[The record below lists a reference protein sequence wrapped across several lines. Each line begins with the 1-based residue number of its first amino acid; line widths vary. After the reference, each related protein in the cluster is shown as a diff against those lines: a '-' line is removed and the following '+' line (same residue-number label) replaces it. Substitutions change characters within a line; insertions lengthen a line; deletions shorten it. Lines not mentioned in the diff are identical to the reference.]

1 MQTYYKTVLATILQW
16 QHTSQDVN
24 RQRAFTLFVHPF
36 RGSIT
41 SPTGKHSCK
50 KMKLDSSFIPMQ
62 VPPDAKLM
70 GQVFMGSS
78 SSWGM
83 GVLTNTWYGS
93 LSENGKKKQK

>member
-1 MQTYYKTVLATILQW
+1 MQTYYKTVAAYKPRCEQAKSIHSLCSSFQGVYYESNW
-16 QHTSQDVN
+16 K
-24 RQRAFTLFVHPF
+24 TL
-36 RGSIT
+36 
-41 SPTGKHSCK
+41 SCK

-78 SSWGM
+78 SSSGM

-93 LSENGKKKQK
+93 LSENGKKQK

>member
-16 QHTSQDVN
+16 QPRCEQAKSIHSLCSSFQGVYYESN
-24 RQRAFTLFVHPF
+24 WKTL
-36 RGSIT
+36 
-41 SPTGKHSCK
+41 SCK

-78 SSWGM
+78 SSSGM